1 MAVAHRLDHIA
12 PFHVMAILEKAKALE
27 AAKHDVIHMEIGE
40 PDFPTPAPIVAA
52 GMAALQNGRTF
63 YTPKFPGVA
72 EIVDEHPPKRQ
83 QQAAAAKAPE
93 ITPFTS

>member
-27 AAKHDVIHMEIGE
+27 AAGHDVIHMEIGE

-52 GMAALQNGRTF
+52 GNGR
-63 YTPKFPGVA
+63 
-72 EIVDEHPPKRQ
+72 
-83 QQAAAAKAPE
+83 
-93 ITPFTS
+93 S